1 MRKLVLAIGLAS
13 MTSACGSFNLNEMLT
28 SKAEKDAIDSLVQE
42 AQYEYDKGR
51 YDSALNLTNKA
62 LAINPNSES
71 PTILKSYV
79 YLSKA
84 GLDAINISKK
94 LIIANEATKTTA
106 ATTTTTSSSGTTAV
120 KSGDTTT
127 DNFNTLKSVMN
138 LTETDFDA
146 MSSSSATI
154 GDSAL
159 KIYYP
164 LSASLARD
172 GKSESLAYLNEAID
186 TLCPLILSNANPET
200 DEDTRHTCTKNSLAS
215 AAKGRA
221 NFAWALGHLGESIA
235 FYSEILYDSN
245 GDGVPNLQAA
255 IPTGTLT
262 ANNAGTF
269 ISTVNAVNTA
279 LTAIF
284 PTEAAAAAES
294 MLNALFSDLK
304 TASTAL
310 SAIPGVPTE
319 VSDSVQKS
327 IKDLDAKIATI
338 TKATTTTSAEG
349 AQNEALKN
357 SLTTGMATVLE
368 SKIESPQFSTLSS
381 GDQLKACCVYR
392 SMNAKAEM
400 PTTCSAVTYKDAVCA
415 AALAQ

>member
-13 MTSACGSFNLNEMLT
+13 LTSACGSFNLNEMLA
-28 SKAEKDAIDSLVQE
+28 SKAEKDTIDGLVQE

-51 YDSALNLTNKA
+51 YDSALSLTNKA

-94 LIIANEATKTTA
+94 LIVANEATKAT
-106 ATTTTTSSSGTTAV
+106 ATTTTGSTAV

-146 MSSSSATI
+146 MSSSNATI
-154 GDSAL
+154 GSPAL

-172 GKSESLAYLNEAID
+172 GKSESLSYLNEAID

-221 NFAWALGHLGESIA
+221 NFAWALSHLGESIA
-235 FYSEILYDSN
+235 FYSEILYDTN
-245 GDGVPNLQAA
+245 GDGIPNLQAA

-262 ANNAGTF
+262 AANAGTF
-269 ISTVNAVNTA
+269 ISTINTVNTA

-310 SAIPGVPTE
+310 SAIPGVPAE

-327 IKDLDAKIATI
+327 IKDLDAKIAAI

-357 SLTTGMATVLE
+357 SLTTGMATALE

-400 PTTCSAVTYKDAVCA
+400 PTTCSAATYKDAACA